1 MLRTHSFLT
10 FVALFAIS
18 STALADHLQ
27 VSRAAPVRDNPS
39 STAQMVF
46 TATVGANLQL
56 LESDKTNGYYHVQ
69 NPESGQ
75 TGWIYKTW
83 VRRFPGD
90 ALSAGPGPS
99 PAATTDLH
107 GSFPV
112 VRCKAPY
119 NESPQTGLD
128 IESCGLAG
136 DAKTDSGEEAQNPV
150 KNDLCQ
156 SGIAQVITVD
166 DLSELQKAVEAS
178 GMTFGR
184 NNVPKDRS
192 PLHSL
197 PPLSKGAQL
206 QEGSLVTFVGFLAE
220 EHYMPKSE
228 SKPKKGKGGES
239 VNCHTVQHEGADI
252 HLAFATKPGRIKMT
266 NNPTKNASLCK
277 TISGE
282 MIPHLRPE
290 VWNNDTLDQ
299 VIDLARP
306 IRVTGQL
313 FFDASH
319 RPCEG
324 STPGQGD
331 PARLTSWE
339 IHPIYTFEVCK
350 FDTLQK
356 CDASK
361 QSNWQPLSKT
371 QGVNVNDEE
380 EDN

>member
-1 MLRTHSFLT
+1 MSRTHRLLT
-10 FVALFAIS
+10 CLLLLVASA
-18 STALADHLQ
+18 AAGADHLQ

-39 STAQMVF
+39 SNAQTVI
-46 TATVGANLQL
+46 TATVGMNLQL
-56 LESDKTNGYYHVQ
+56 LEPDKTNGYYHVQ
-69 NPESGQ
+69 DPESGQ

-90 ALSAGPGPS
+90 ASTAGPIPN
-99 PAATTDLH
+99 PATTASLH
-107 GSFPV
+107 GSFLV
-112 VRCKAPY
+112 SRCKAPY
-119 NESPQTGLD
+119 NEVPQKGLD

-136 DAKTDSGEEAQNPV
+136 DAKKDSGEEAQNPV

-156 SGIAQVITVD
+156 SGTAQVITIAD
-166 DLSELQKAVEAS
+166 FSELQQAVEAS

-184 NNVPKDRS
+184 NNVPTDRS

-197 PPLSKGAQL
+197 PTLSSGAQL
-206 QEGSLVTFVGFLAE
+206 QESSLVTFVGFLAE

-252 HLAFATKPGRIKMT
+252 HLAFATKTGRIKMT
-266 NNPTKNASLCK
+266 NNPNKNALLCK

-290 VWNNDTLDQ
+290 VWNNDNLDQ
-299 VIDLARP
+299 VIELGRP
-306 IRVTGQL
+306 VRVTGQL

-324 STPGQGD
+324 NTPGGGD

-356 CDASK
+356 CDATK
-361 QSNWQPLSKT
+361 QSSWQPLSKA
-371 QGVNVNDEE
+371 QGVNINDEE